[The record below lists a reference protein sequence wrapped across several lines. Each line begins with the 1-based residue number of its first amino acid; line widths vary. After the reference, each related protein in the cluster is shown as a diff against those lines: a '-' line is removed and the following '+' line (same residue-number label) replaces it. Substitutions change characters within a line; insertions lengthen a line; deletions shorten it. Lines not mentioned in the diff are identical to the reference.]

1 VLSKYEIASRN
12 LIMPDD
18 AILDRIR
25 TEIRADPY
33 YSKFFPNEGQRFVA
47 WYLRRVLLRDPAA
60 TRLEVTDGAD
70 DKQIDAVV
78 VDEEGRR
85 VVVVQGKFFTVGA
98 IDGGVLREVL
108 SAWVRF
114 HDLASIRSCPGPT
127 SDAHSLDPVTAVPWR
142 DLE

>member
-1 VLSKYEIASRN
+1 
-12 LIMPDD
+12 MPDD